1 MKKCFILLYILL
13 NGIAFAQ
20 MLNPG
25 DGVRIMFYNIPEKI
39 TGDYYIQIDSTLQL
53 PYIGNLNTAAR
64 SYESIKNEIFRK
76 YDSLYKNPE
85 LTIQPLYKINI
96 LGEVKTPGFY
106 YITGYEKLAGIFAM
120 AGGETSDAD
129 VEGIYII
136 RGSQEIKIGKKGTA
150 ANGGT
155 IGEYGLQSGDRIY
168 VPSRWWVGARNT
180 AVVISGAA
188 VLVTLIGIL
197 IKK

>member
-1 MKKCFILLYILL
+1 MKKCFIVLYVLLS
-13 NGIAFAQ
+13 GITFAQ

-25 DGVRIMFYNIPEKI
+25 DGVRIMFYNIQEKI
-39 TGDYYIQIDSTLQL
+39 TGDYFIQIDSTLQL
-53 PYIGNLNTAAR
+53 PYIGNISCSGRTYDA
-64 SYESIKNEIFRK
+64 IKNEIFRK
-76 YDSLYKNPE
+76 YDSLYKEPE

-96 LGEVKTPGFY
+96 LGEVKTPGYY

-120 AGGETSDAD
+120 AGGETTDAD

-136 RGSQEIKIGKKGTA
+136 RENQEIKIGKKGTA

-168 VPSRWWVGARNT
+168 VPYRWWVGARNV